1 MRLVLLYIY
10 YFYLNKFIYKILND
24 LVKNYF
30 KYNNKYTNL
39 LYKDIINEATNTKYK
54 HIFSIKY
61 SLESISF

>member
-1 MRLVLLYIY
+1 MIY
-10 YFYLNKFIYKILND
+10 YFYLNKFIYKILSD

-30 KYNNKYTNL
+30 KYNNIYTNLLYTNL